1 MNELFSFFIVNLEE
15 KFIAFIKSYVMRLLV
30 IILLFGTLLLNCNS
44 PTPAAKNLTIKE
56 NITEKPKTTNLTKRV
71 TEGMPPIYEHF
82 DDLAYIFQ
90 QQTDTTYII
99 NFWATW
105 CKPCVEELPYFE
117 QLTKKYQGQK
127 VKVILV
133 SLDFKKQLETKL
145 VPFLKEHQIQ
155 SEVMVLLDP
164 DANAWVDRVD
174 PSWSGAIP
182 ITLVYKNEK
191 RAFYEESFED
201 YAALEKIVQ
210 PFIK

>member
-1 MNELFSFFIVNLEE
+1 
-15 KFIAFIKSYVMRLLV
+15 MRLLV
-30 IILLFGTLLLNCNS
+30 IILLFGTLLLNCDG
-44 PTPAAKNLTIKE
+44 PTPATKNLTIKE
-56 NITEKPKTTNLTKRV
+56 KPSTTTSLTKTV
-71 TEGMPPIYEHF
+71 TEGMPPIYEDF

-117 QLTKKYQGQK
+117 ELTKKYQGEK

-164 DANAWVDRVD
+164 DANAWVDQVD

-182 ITLVYKNEK
+182 ITLVYKNKE